1 MQQTKRQTAYKV
13 WIGSLINSD
22 PVLDNERFNFLKV
35 ANKTIA
41 RVNLIANVIDK
52 YNSENP
58 DKQYTVLTLDDAS
71 GQFRVKTFGNDT
83 AMLKDI
89 NIGDTI
95 TAIGWLRYYN
105 NELYIIPEIIRSIDT
120 KWALVRKL
128 ELTAEYGDLTK
139 QQTQQAETI
148 NIAEQ
153 KELLQTDEGV
163 KEINDE
169 IAIRDSI
176 FKLVKQSDEGID
188 VDKLIMQ
195 MKYPIDKINSSI
207 TTLLEEGEIYEPQ
220 PGRLRSMN

>member
-13 WIGSLINSD
+13 WIGSLINSN

-105 NELYIIPEIIRSIDT
+105 NELYIIPEIVRSIDT

-139 QQTQQAETI
+139 QQTQQAETKD
-148 NIAEQ
+148 IAGQ
-153 KELLQTDEGV
+153 KEQLQTEEGA

-169 IAIRDSI
+169 IAIRESI